1 MFETHSKQS
10 FSEKKGLK
18 LCVTWK
24 GKKRFTQQFKYW
36 ENGSFWGNS
45 TRKFPQQI
53 LIWNETREKLA
64 KHIFSLFSFRS
75 QVFCRVWEKILE
87 HQLAFDSNQYR
98 QRYQL
103 SDIRNNKI
111 CNFDLLKFVQTIHMR
126 AQEGKGG
133 ERQEIY
139 IERTQRKLKMHFSST
154 QNRIHLALTHTWR
167 EYWGRAGE
175 REGENGKKRE
185 KFIVEVQWTANKSH
199 KRTSCTCFNELFFE
213 DKLYRIEWVIL
224 DFN

>member
-1 MFETHSKQS
+1 MFETHSKKRVFPRKKVETFPTVREGKVLHPTIQILRKWK
-10 FSEKKGLK
+10 FS
-18 LCVTWK
+18 
-24 GKKRFTQQFKYW
+24 
-36 ENGSFWGNS
+36 GNS

-64 KHIFSLFSFRS
+64 KHIPLFGHKFF
-75 QVFCRVWEKILE
+75 VE
-87 HQLAFDSNQYR
+87 FDENTRASTR
-98 QRYQL
+98 IWLKSISSAL
-103 SDIRNNKI
+103 SAQGIYMYIRNNKI
-111 CNFDLLKFVQTIHMR
+111 CNFDLLKFVQSIQMR
-126 AQEGKGG
+126 AQESKCG

-167 EYWGRAGE
+167 DMGDE
-175 REGENGKKRE
+175 RESERVKMEKRE

-199 KRTSCTCFNELFFE
+199 KRTSCTCFNELYFE
-213 DKLYRIEWVIL
+213 DKLYKIEWVIL